1 METWESHKE
10 CSVGVELCLYDAE
23 LKFEAVG
30 DTAVH
35 YCLSTHQG
43 PSTHCKHGC
52 FFMVTIFAAIAN

>member
-1 METWESHKE
+1 M
-10 CSVGVELCLYDAE
+10 VDVELHHAHGDMFEVLHAE